1 MTEPPEVHAPDG
13 SLMSDM
19 AQKMA
24 KDIDTAIARFIPLAR
39 TMGVKDLD
47 IKDMVMS
54 ALSFNV
60 ARLEQTFKCIGE
72 FDVFLGPSRKDI
84 QRQLDEEQK

>member
-19 AQKMA
+19 ARKMA

-39 TMGVKDLD
+39 TMGVDPD
-47 IKDMVMS
+47 IRDMVMS

-60 ARLEQTFKCIGE
+60 ARLEQTCKWEGV
-72 FDVFLGPSRKDI
+72 FDVFLDLSRKDI
-84 QRQLDEEQK
+84 QKQLDEEQK

>member
-1 MTEPPEVHAPDG
+1 MTEPLEVQDPDG
-13 SLMSDM
+13 SLTSDM
-19 AQKMA
+19 ARKMA
-24 KDIDTAIARFIPLAR
+24 KDIVTAIAGFIPLAR
-39 TMGVKDLD
+39 TMGVEDPD
-47 IKDMVMS
+47 IRDMVMS

-60 ARLEQTFKCIGE
+60 ARLEQTFKCIGA